1 MAGKN
6 HSFPHGR
13 GSDLGLMLKKGN
25 IQNGGGM
32 WGSSRQ
38 KVKEGGRRRARRSVG
53 RNMGDGGLVRK
64 VNSLTGAPHTMP
76 CSLELSE
83 NGGGATF

>member
-1 MAGKN
+1 MGEFQAEGE
-6 HSFPHGR
+6 G
-13 GSDLGLMLKKGN
+13 GWEKKSKK
-25 IQNGGGM
+25 I
-32 WGSSRQ
+32 SRQ
-38 KVKEGGRRRARRSVG
+38 KHGRW
-53 RNMGDGGLVRK
+53 GLVRK